1 MAIIENK
8 YHIGIKYVDKDRL
21 LSLRGIILLFED
33 IACRHS
39 DMVGYG
45 INDVTKT
52 HFSWVL
58 LNWKIKV
65 LSRINYGS
73 IVTVK
78 TWSRETSKL
87 YTYRDF
93 EIYDENNN
101 LICIASSKW
110 VLLSTETGHIIHI
123 TEEIKN
129 AYLAENK
136 TVFNESDLHKIV
148 EPDNAEKTFSFTVR
162 RRDIDINNHMN
173 NLYYLDYALE
183 VLPDEVYSKFFN
195 NVEIMYKYSA
205 KLGETINCF
214 YKEEEDGYYVMMKS
228 ATDNILHALVKLY

>member
-148 EPDNAEKTFSFTVR
+148 EPDNAEKSIFF
-162 RRDIDINNHMN
+162 H
-173 NLYYLDYALE
+173 
-183 VLPDEVYSKFFN
+183 SKKKR
-195 NVEIMYKYSA
+195 Y
-205 KLGETINCF
+205 
-214 YKEEEDGYYVMMKS
+214 
-228 ATDNILHALVKLY
+228 

>member
-183 VLPDEVYSKFFN
+183 ALPEEVYLKFFN

-214 YKEEEDGYYVMMKS
+214 YKKKRMV
-228 ATDNILHALVKLY
+228 II

>member
-93 EIYDENNN
+93 
-101 LICIASSKW
+101 
-110 VLLSTETGHIIHI
+110 
-123 TEEIKN
+123 
-129 AYLAENK
+129 
-136 TVFNESDLHKIV
+136 
-148 EPDNAEKTFSFTVR
+148 
-162 RRDIDINNHMN
+162 
-173 NLYYLDYALE
+173 
-183 VLPDEVYSKFFN
+183 
-195 NVEIMYKYSA
+195 
-205 KLGETINCF
+205 
-214 YKEEEDGYYVMMKS
+214 
-228 ATDNILHALVKLY
+228 

>member
-1 MAIIENK
+1 MSN
-8 YHIGIKYVDKDRL
+8 
-21 LSLRGIILLFED
+21 
-33 IACRHS
+33 
-39 DMVGYG
+39 
-45 INDVTKT
+45 
-52 HFSWVL
+52 
-58 LNWKIKV
+58 
-65 LSRINYGS
+65 
-73 IVTVK
+73 
-78 TWSRETSKL
+78 
-87 YTYRDF
+87 
-93 EIYDENNN
+93 
-101 LICIASSKW
+101 
-110 VLLSTETGHIIHI
+110 
-123 TEEIKN
+123 
-129 AYLAENK
+129 ENK

-183 VLPDEVYSKFFN
+183 ALPEEVYSKFFN

>member
-183 VLPDEVYSKFFN
+183 ALPEEVYSKFFN

-205 KLGETINCF
+205 KLGETIKNN
-214 YKEEEDGYYVMMKS
+214 KKKEEDGYYIMMKS

>member
-183 VLPDEVYSKFFN
+183 ALPEEVYLKFFN

-205 KLGETINCF
+205 KLGETIKNN
-214 YKEEEDGYYVMMKS
+214 KKKEEDGYYIMMKS